1 MPYSPSISSSVLP
14 SYFSSF
20 RATLALVGFITVGE
34 GVGGRED
41 RERERERER
50 DDRDCEREG
59 FECAFEAVRRRLRVG
74 MRAMRMTNE
83 LMKLTRAL

>member
-1 MPYSPSISSSVLP
+1 M
-14 SYFSSF
+14 
-20 RATLALVGFITVGE
+20 VGE

-41 RERERERER
+41 RKCN
-50 DDRDCEREG
+50 DQDCEREG
-59 FECAFEAVRRRLRVG
+59 FECVFEAVRQHLRVG